1 MDEAQENNLLKDTE
15 PLETNNLSIV
25 KGITLLKL
33 DDDVI
38 IAVPDTYTISQ
49 AVAWYKK
56 DIGIEDDAEDPSI
69 DLVDI
74 KNTGIW
80 APLDKKYDKEYDLLT
95 ALYNMTDFINIE
107 FEPKDEPYN
116 NISIIDGEI
125 NKFITLEEY
134 CKRYLF
140 SNEVLKEPKIVCCS
154 NY

>member
-1 MDEAQENNLLKDTE
+1 MDETQENSLLKEVE
-15 PLETNNLSIV
+15 PLETDNLSIL
-25 KGITLLKL
+25 KGITLLEL
-33 DDDVI
+33 DEDTI

-56 DIGIEDDAEDPSI
+56 EIGIEEDAEVQI

-80 APLDKKYDKEYDLLT
+80 APLDKKYDKEYDLLA

>member
-1 MDEAQENNLLKDTE
+1 MDETQENSLLKEVE
-15 PLETNNLSIV
+15 PLETDNLSIS
-25 KGITLLKL
+25 KGITLLEL
-33 DDDVI
+33 DEDTI

-56 DIGIEDDAEDPSI
+56 EIGIEEDAEVQI

-134 CKRYLF
+134 GKRYLF

>member
-25 KGITLLKL
+25 KGITLLEL
-33 DDDVI
+33 DEDII

-56 DIGIEDDAEDPSI
+56 DIGIEEDTEVQI

-125 NKFITLEEY
+125 NKFITLKEY

>member
-1 MDEAQENNLLKDTE
+1 MDETQENSLLKEVE
-15 PLETNNLSIV
+15 PLETDNLSIP
-25 KGITLLKL
+25 KGITLLAL
-33 DDDVI
+33 DADPI

-56 DIGIEDDAEDPSI
+56 EIGIEEDAEVQI

>member
-1 MDEAQENNLLKDTE
+1 MDETQENNLLKDIE
-15 PLETNNLSIV
+15 PLETNNFSII
-25 KGITLLKL
+25 KGITLLEL
-33 DDDVI
+33 DEDMI

-49 AVAWYKK
+49 AIAWYKK
-56 DIGIEDDAEDPSI
+56 DTGIEEDAEVQI

-80 APLDKKYDKEYDLLT
+80 APLDKKYDEEYDLLA

>member
-1 MDEAQENNLLKDTE
+1 MDETQENNLLKEVE
-15 PLETNNLSIV
+15 PLETDNLSIV
-25 KGITLLKL
+25 KGITLLEL
-33 DDDVI
+33 DDDII

-56 DIGIEDDAEDPSI
+56 EIGIEEDAEVQI

-125 NKFITLEEY
+125 NKFITFEEY
-134 CKRYLF
+134 CKRYLL